1 MFPVTTHMPMS
12 PSRLYMFFECPG
24 AFSMSRKYQSNIQ
37 SGAAAEGEYLH
48 SKIEHFI
55 RSAQAITDNWVE
67 LNSLF
72 RQGFSVDKD
81 YLENQALSFEQAS
94 ALNDALEYL
103 ANVHVNATTP
113 IELEKQLKL
122 YRLDPV
128 LYECGGTNDVSFTT
142 VEADPN
148 DPSITRIVRHVLDWK
163 FGRSEPIWAA
173 NNDQLLAYAWGQI
186 IEDPQ
191 DYDIVRVHIVMPRLE
206 HYDSADYTKSELRAW
221 LHGRAIPGAQRCY
234 DEIPTFNAGK
244 HCRWCPGK
252 MQCRHRQNFHQQTAA
267 QVFAAAM
274 ELPDVSVAEL
284 AEWFPKLQALKTY
297 ISELEKFAQSQ
308 LLTGQE
314 FPGYKMVS
322 GRSSRK
328 WKDEAL
334 AEAFLL
340 NNLDIEEVYD
350 TKLISV
356 AAAEKKAKRF
366 KKNQEFLDL
375 YEKAEGRPTMVP
387 ESDKRPALDLRTAAD
402 IFADYADNSDNED
415 E

>member
-1 MFPVTTHMPMS
+1 MFPVTSHMPLS

-24 AFSMSRKYQSNIQ
+24 AFSMSRKYQSNTQ
-37 SGAAAEGEYLH
+37 SGAAAEGEYMH
-48 SKIEHFI
+48 TKIEQFI
-55 RSAQAITDNWVE
+55 RMAQANT
-67 LNSLF
+67 SLAYLQATYF
-72 RQGFSVDKD
+72 KEGFSLKSED
-81 YLENQALSFEQAS
+81 LMAQNISFEQAT

-103 ANVHVNATTP
+103 ANVYVNPITD

-122 YRLDPV
+122 YRLDPA
-128 LYECGGTNDVSFTT
+128 LFECGGTNDVSFTT
-142 VEADPN
+142 REENPDDP
-148 DPSITRIVRHVLDWK
+148 TTFRVVRHVLDWK

-191 DYDIVRVHIVMPRLE
+191 DYDIIRVHIVMPRLE
-206 HYDSADYTKSELRAW
+206 HYDSCDYTKAELRAW

-234 DEIPTFNAGK
+234 EEIPTFNAGK

-252 MQCRHRQNFHQQTAA
+252 MQCRHRYNFQQQTAS
-267 QVFAAAM
+267 QVFAAAL

-284 AEWFPKLQALKTY
+284 AEWYPKLQALKTY
-297 ISELEKFAQSQ
+297 IGELKKFAQAQ

-328 WKDEAL
+328 WKSEAQ

-340 NNLDIEEVYD
+340 NNLELEEVYD

-356 AAAEKKAKRF
+356 AAAEKKARRF
-366 KKNQEFLDL
+366 KKDPEFLDL
-375 YEKAEGRPTMVP
+375 YERAEGKPTIVP
-387 ESDKRPALDLRTAAD
+387 EGDRRPALDLRLAQS
-402 IFADYADNSDNED
+402 IFAEYIESED
-415 E
+415 EEE